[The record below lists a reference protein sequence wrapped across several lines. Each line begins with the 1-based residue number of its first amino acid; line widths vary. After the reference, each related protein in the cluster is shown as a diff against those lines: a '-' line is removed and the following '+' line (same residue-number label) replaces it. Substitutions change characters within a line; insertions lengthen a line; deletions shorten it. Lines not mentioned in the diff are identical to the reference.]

1 MNNGNEVVD
10 LMIFDDEEKTIEEK
24 IFIILYK
31 LEENDNDELNNQ
43 IYSICVGR
51 TSTYNDIKEKLSSG
65 LMINIHESK
74 IITETLQLGIKHM
87 NKKYFLMNLDDCISI
102 YTFCKSFS
110 NNYDDDFDIEDYNS
124 EYVKNEDSHKINLT
138 DDQSVYV
145 ESINN
150 KGINMSQLLIS
161 NNGTDV

>member
-51 TSTYNDIKEKLSSG
+51 TSTYNDIKEKLSS
-65 LMINIHESK
+65 
-74 IITETLQLGIKHM
+74 
-87 NKKYFLMNLDDCISI
+87 
-102 YTFCKSFS
+102 
-110 NNYDDDFDIEDYNS
+110 
-124 EYVKNEDSHKINLT
+124 
-138 DDQSVYV
+138 
-145 ESINN
+145 
-150 KGINMSQLLIS
+150 
-161 NNGTDV
+161 